1 MLPAQACRTTSR
13 ALTMCLFQ
21 TKNGPLFG
29 GNDVNGLDMML
40 GPQLKHTMIAC
51 KTIKVSAWPLGLMWR
66 PLHPALRL
74 CLRACRP

>member
-1 MLPAQACRTTSR
+1 MEPGCDAHHCSMYAIACLSWVPTGR
-13 ALTMCLFQ
+13 ALTMCLWQ

-51 KTIKVSAWPLGLMWR
+51 KTIKVCACTLGSM
-66 PLHPALRL
+66 
-74 CLRACRP
+74 